1 MADAREL
8 ECGVFGNDHPVVFP
22 PGEVRSHGEWY
33 DYAAKYT
40 EGLADV
46 FPRADVDP
54 ALAARLQELALAAY
68 TAVDA
73 AGFARVDFLV
83 PDGAIYISE
92 MNTIPGFTATS
103 MFPKQAEL
111 AGIGFGELIDR
122 LIELGLDRARE
133 QGGGDR

>member
-1 MADAREL
+1 ML
-8 ECGVFGNDHPVVFP
+8 GNDHPLVFP

-46 FPRADVDP
+46 FPRRRGG
-54 ALAARLQELALAAY
+54 ARPGRPPPGAGAGAY

-83 PDGAIYISE
+83 PDGAVYISE

-133 QGGGDR
+133 QSGGDQ